1 MANKIFHYGGQA
13 VLEGVTIRGQKN
25 MVTVVRKPDGEM
37 VIDKQ
42 PLSTVYTGWMRSTP
56 FIRGIIVLIESL
68 VFGVQTLSYSANVAL
83 GEENAKK
90 TGWWVYI
97 VLAFSMVFAVAL
109 FFLGPLFLTR
119 LTGVQATSLLF
130 SLVEGIIRLA
140 MFLVY
145 LWLVS
150 LMPDIKRVFAFHGAE
165 HKAVN
170 GFEAGVPLEPE
181 SIRKFS
187 KAHVRCGGSFLFVVM
202 IIAILVFSVVSFF
215 IGKHLWL
222 IVLSRVVLVPVIAA
236 LSYEFIHFG
245 ANHVNNIII
254 KILLTPGLWL
264 QALTTREPDDEQLK
278 VGIMAM
284 KTAVEA
290 DQEIPPSVTVPVVE
304 PVVPPAVPP
313 VIPAQ
318 NEQSV

>member
-1 MANKIFHYGGQA
+1 MANKKFHYGGQA

-68 VFGVQTLSYSANVAL
+68 VFGVQTLTYSANVAL

-90 TGWWVYI
+90 TGRWVYA

-109 FFLGPLFLTR
+109 FFLSPLYLTR
-119 LTGVQATSLLF
+119 WIGVQPSSLLF
-130 SLVEGIIRLA
+130 SLVEGIIRLV
-140 MFLVY
+140 MFLIY

-150 LMPDIKRVFAFHGAE
+150 LMPDIRRVFAYHGAE

-170 GFEAGVPLEPE
+170 GYEAGATLEPE
-181 SIRKFS
+181 SIKKFS

-202 IIAILVFSVVSFF
+202 IIAIIVFSVVSFF

-254 KILLTPGLWL
+254 KILLKPGLWL
-264 QALTTREPDDEQLK
+264 QGLTTREPDDEQLQ

-290 DQEIPPSVTVPVVE
+290 DHDVPPPVV
-304 PVVPPAVPP
+304 V
-313 VIPAQ
+313 Q
-318 NEQSV
+318 NV

>member
-1 MANKIFHYGGQA
+1 
-13 VLEGVTIRGQKN
+13 
-25 MVTVVRKPDGEM
+25 M

-68 VFGVQTLSYSANVAL
+68 VFGVQTLTYSANVAL

-90 TGWWVYI
+90 TGRWVYA

-109 FFLGPLFLTR
+109 FFLSPLYLTR
-119 LTGVQATSLLF
+119 WIGVQPSSLLF
-130 SLVEGIIRLA
+130 SLVEGIIRLV
-140 MFLVY
+140 MFLIY

-150 LMPDIKRVFAFHGAE
+150 LMPDIRRVFAYHGAE

-170 GFEAGVPLEPE
+170 GYEAGAILEPE
-181 SIRKFS
+181 SIKKYS

-202 IIAILVFSVVSFF
+202 IIAIIVFSVVSFF
-215 IGKHLWL
+215 IGKQLWL

-254 KILLTPGLWL
+254 KILLKPGLWL
-264 QALTTREPDDEQLK
+264 QSLTTREPDDKQLE

-290 DQEIPPSVTVPVVE
+290 DQEVPPPVV
-304 PVVPPAVPP
+304 V
-313 VIPAQ
+313 Q
-318 NEQSV
+318 NV

>member
-1 MANKIFHYGGQA
+1 MANKKFHYGGQA

-25 MVTVVRKPDGEM
+25 MITVVRKPDGEM

-68 VFGVQTLSYSANVAL
+68 VFGVQTLTYSANVAL

-90 TGWWVYI
+90 TGWWVYA

-109 FFLGPLFLTR
+109 FFLSPLYLTR
-119 LTGVQATSLLF
+119 WIGVQPSSLLF
-130 SLVEGIIRLA
+130 SLVEGIIRLV
-140 MFLVY
+140 MFLIY

-150 LMPDIKRVFAFHGAE
+150 LMPDIRRVFAYHGAE

-170 GFEAGVPLEPE
+170 GYEAGAILEPE
-181 SIRKFS
+181 SIKKYS

-202 IIAILVFSVVSFF
+202 IIAIIVFSVVSFF
-215 IGKHLWL
+215 IGKQLWL

-254 KILLTPGLWL
+254 KILLKPGLWL
-264 QALTTREPDDEQLK
+264 QSLTTREPDDKQLE

-290 DQEIPPSVTVPVVE
+290 DLDVPPPVVL
-304 PVVPPAVPP
+304 
-313 VIPAQ
+313 Q
-318 NEQSV
+318 NV

>member
-37 VIDKQ
+37 VVDKQ

-68 VFGVQTLSYSANVAL
+68 VFGVQTLTYSANVAI
-83 GEENAKK
+83 GEENTKK
-90 TGWWVYI
+90 TGWWVYA
-97 VLAFSMVFAVAL
+97 VLAFSMVFAVAV
-109 FFLGPLFLTR
+109 FFLSPLYLTKWI
-119 LTGVQATSLLF
+119 GIQPSSLPF

-140 MFLVY
+140 MFIIY

-150 LMPDIKRVFAFHGAE
+150 LMPDIRRVFAYHGAE

-170 GFEAGVPLEPE
+170 GYEAGAILEPE
-181 SIRKFS
+181 SIKQYS

-222 IVLSRVVLVPVIAA
+222 IVLSRIVLVPVIAS
-236 LSYEFIHFG
+236 LGYEFIHFG

-254 KILLTPGLWL
+254 KILLKPGLWL

-290 DQEIPPSVTVPVVE
+290 DQEVPPPVV
-304 PVVPPAVPP
+304 V
-313 VIPAQ
+313 Q
-318 NEQSV
+318 NV

>member
-42 PLSTVYTGWMRSTP
+42 PLSTLYTGRMRSTP

-68 VFGVQTLSYSANVAL
+68 VFGVQTLTYSANVAI

-90 TGWWVYI
+90 TGWWVYA

-109 FFLGPLFLTR
+109 FFLSPLYLTKWM
-119 LTGVQATSLLF
+119 GIQPSSLLF

-140 MFLVY
+140 MFLIY

-150 LMPDIKRVFAFHGAE
+150 LMPDIRRVFAYHGAE

-170 GFEAGVPLEPE
+170 GYEAGAILEPE
-181 SIRKFS
+181 SIKKYS

-245 ANHVNNIII
+245 ANHTSNIII
-254 KILLTPGLWL
+254 KILLKPGLWL

-290 DQEIPPSVTVPVVE
+290 DQD
-304 PVVPPAVPP
+304 VPP
-313 VIPAQ
+313 VAEHP
-318 NEQSV
+318 V